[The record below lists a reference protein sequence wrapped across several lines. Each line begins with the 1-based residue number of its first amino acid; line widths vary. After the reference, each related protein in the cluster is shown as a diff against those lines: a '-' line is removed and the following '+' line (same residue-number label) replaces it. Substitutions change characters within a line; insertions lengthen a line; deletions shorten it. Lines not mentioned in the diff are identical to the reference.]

1 MNNETE
7 LERIAFITHTMQE
20 MVKVE
25 QGRRNHG
32 HRRYDA

>member
-7 LERIAFITHTMQE
+7 VERIAFITHTMQE

-25 QGRRNHG
+25 QGRPGYG
-32 HRRYDA
+32 HRRHDA